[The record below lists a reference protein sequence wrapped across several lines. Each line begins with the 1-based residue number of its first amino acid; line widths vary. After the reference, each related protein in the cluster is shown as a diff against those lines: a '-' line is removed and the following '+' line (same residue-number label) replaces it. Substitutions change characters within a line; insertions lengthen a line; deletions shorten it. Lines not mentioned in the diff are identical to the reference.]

1 MLPEVTQFEDTV
13 TLVSDTG
20 IQFMDF
26 ALRLDP
32 RKEPAGEFAPMISG
46 LICRLAYNEEKDF
59 FFYEPEPEKVEKSQT
74 CVQRRH
80 EKQPRSARRYLAADP
95 VFPLYAAPSLR

>member
-20 IQFMDF
+20 VQFMDF

-32 RKEPAGEFAPMISG
+32 RKEPAGEFAPMSSG
-46 LICRLAYNEEKDF
+46 MICRLLYNEE
-59 FFYEPEPEKVEKSQT
+59 
-74 CVQRRH
+74 
-80 EKQPRSARRYLAADP
+80 
-95 VFPLYAAPSLR
+95 